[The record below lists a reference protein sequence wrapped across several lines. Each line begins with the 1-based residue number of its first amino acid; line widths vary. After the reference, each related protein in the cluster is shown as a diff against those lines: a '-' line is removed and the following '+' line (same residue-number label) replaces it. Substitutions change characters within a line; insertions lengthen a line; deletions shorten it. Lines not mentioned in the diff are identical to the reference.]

1 MGSAADQR
9 KYIRN
14 VKSMMDS
21 GLYSSYIKKQVKI
34 ADEIEEKKKESPVTN
49 KKELDE
55 FIAKNEDLTE
65 ELQISMDRSL
75 LQSKKAQ
82 TKSKPSQIVT
92 KSLSML
98 MDIDTRIIDT
108 LSESEKEK
116 LNTQLHKLT
125 NAVSMI
131 ADDITTDDK
140 QNVEME
146 SCVKGRLFI
155 AERHIDEP
163 LVICKDNKT
172 ISNLN
177 FSFSF
182 SALKYDETQTDTV
195 DAFVYF
201 VNEEYE
207 ELCPLQEIH
216 LSVGENTKVNFSLN
230 ASASS
235 LEKCLLVIKS
245 TKDSINEA
253 QQIIKFNVNIA
264 FSVEFD
270 F

>member
-1 MGSAADQR
+1 
-9 KYIRN
+9 
-14 VKSMMDS
+14 MDS

-116 LNTQLHKLT
+116 ALFVLRHS
-125 NAVSMI
+125 VSP
-131 ADDITTDDK
+131 
-140 QNVEME
+140 E
-146 SCVKGRLFI
+146 
-155 AERHIDEP
+155 
-163 LVICKDNKT
+163 
-172 ISNLN
+172 
-177 FSFSF
+177 
-182 SALKYDETQTDTV
+182 
-195 DAFVYF
+195 
-201 VNEEYE
+201 
-207 ELCPLQEIH
+207 
-216 LSVGENTKVNFSLN
+216 
-230 ASASS
+230 
-235 LEKCLLVIKS
+235 
-245 TKDSINEA
+245 
-253 QQIIKFNVNIA
+253 
-264 FSVEFD
+264 
-270 F
+270 